1 MTAHFVREQIVFL
14 PSDDHLSRYAG
25 AAVRPDGDV
34 TGLGRRARSALA
46 RVRETLHRRA
56 VLRELNGMSERE
68 LSDIGLSR
76 DELHRVFEPG
86 FEPSRRRA

>member
-1 MTAHFVREQIVFL
+1 MTAHFLREQIVFL

-25 AAVRPDGDV
+25 AAVRPGGEA
-34 TGLGRRARSALA
+34 TGFGRSVRSALA
-46 RVRETLHRRA
+46 RVRDAFQRRA

-76 DELHRVFEPG
+76 DELSRVFEPG